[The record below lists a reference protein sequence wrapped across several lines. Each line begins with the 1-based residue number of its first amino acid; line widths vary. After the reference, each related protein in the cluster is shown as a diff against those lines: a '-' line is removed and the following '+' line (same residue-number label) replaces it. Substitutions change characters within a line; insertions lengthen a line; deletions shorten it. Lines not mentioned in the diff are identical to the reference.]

1 MDGYRIVEV
10 GDEFVV
16 FAGDVSVLRCQT
28 QRDAEAVVAS
38 ALNLLENPNEWW
50 RSLEQRLAA
59 GEPTVGADETMQAAA

>member
-16 FAGDVSVLRCQT
+16 FAGNASVLRCQT

-38 ALNLLENPNEWW
+38 ALDLLENPNELW
-50 RSLEQRLAA
+50 RYLEQKPAV
-59 GEPTVGADETMQAAA
+59 GESTAGADETIQAAA